1 MPKNVILRNR
11 DVKLIKQKKNEEKS
25 DLHSLRSLSGG
36 NGRCYTG

>member
-1 MPKNVILRNR
+1 MSRKHDFEKHGCQVGEMKKIKE
-11 DVKLIKQKKNEEKS
+11 KL